1 MKTIILPLLIIFTLV
16 FSSMGQN
23 LQVYHS
29 SKKQTVN
36 LAKYRDN
43 WNVAVQSM
51 EMMHPGGN
59 SYNNFLL
66 NQKKIA
72 TNKFPRKGKVLKRD
86 LLTNLLFLLKMV
98 LKVIYLIIKFLMI
111 IL

>member
-1 MKTIILPLLIIFTLV
+1 MKTIILSLLIVFTMV
-16 FSSMGQN
+16 FSSMGQT

-36 LAKYRDN
+36 LTKYRDN

-59 SYNNFLL
+59 SYNNFLRL
-66 NQKKIA
+66 SKLVKKR
-72 TNKFPRKGKVLKRD
+72 KFKYSSR
-86 LLTNLLFLLKMV
+86 NLDWRLF
-98 LKVIYLIIKFLMI
+98 
-111 IL
+111 